1 MKERTKLEKIFTT
14 LAVIF
19 AILFIFPIL
28 LDNFGII
35 NTDIMIQGFILSF
48 TLVSIG
54 IASFK
59 SSRLLGIICF
69 IVSIFII
76 IEAIRSYRFYNPFIW
91 YKF

>member
-14 LAVIF
+14 LTVIF
-19 AILFIFPIL
+19 AVLYIFPIL
-28 LDNFGII
+28 LDKFGII
-35 NTDIMIQGFILSF
+35 NADIMIQGFILSF

-59 SSRLLGIICF
+59 SSKLLGIICI

-76 IEAIRSYRFYNPFIW
+76 IEANSFFNPFIW